1 MSMVGRDVNMSVHPS
16 VVITLLQFTKLL
28 VVPGQFLK
36 NPWCSYAWSYMYF
49 HVMPL
54 GKGWQL

>member
-16 VVITLLQFTKLL
+16 VVIPPLQFTKFL

-36 NPWCSYAWSYMYF
+36 NPWCSYVRGYMYF
-49 HVMPL
+49 HVIPEE
-54 GKGWQL
+54 KGWQL